1 VLLPSHER
9 RWSADQTNRLTLVND
24 LFVVKTPFHGQ
35 SVSLARALHLLYS
48 ICSTTT
54 VKEEGLMRKRMLV
67 LVLTVV
73 SSAAAPS
80 QCGAEDRYYMIMFA
94 SQAEPNLPK
103 HAHTFAV
110 FVKASHEGKDPSKHK
125 IESHCISWLP
135 KSLTID
141 PLRLQPEPGENL
153 SLPASLKFAKANN
166 AQVTMWGPFL
176 IQKKCYDMA
185 LKRLEYLNS
194 GKIAYVV
201 FDRRFRGG
209 QATNCIHAV
218 SDLDLEQP
226 LVLTGTAHGE
236 AASRMVLQHLEKWV
250 VSSRDDVSWL
260 VDRLSLSKEQ
270 VRFVPRDK
278 SAKR

>member
-1 VLLPSHER
+1 
-9 RWSADQTNRLTLVND
+9 
-24 LFVVKTPFHGQ
+24 
-35 SVSLARALHLLYS
+35 
-48 ICSTTT
+48 
-54 VKEEGLMRKRMLV
+54 MRKRMLV
-67 LVLTVV
+67 LILTAV

-80 QCGAEDRYYMIMFA
+80 QGGAEDRYYMIMFA

-103 HAHTFAV
+103 HAHTFAL
-110 FVKASHEGKDPSKHK
+110 FVKASQEGKDPSKHK

-135 KSLTID
+135 KSLMIE

-185 LKRLEYLNS
+185 LKRLEFLNS

-201 FDRRFRGG
+201 LDRRFRGG

-236 AASRMVLQHLEKWV
+236 AASRMVLQHLQKWV
-250 VSSRDDVSWL
+250 VPSGDDVSWL
-260 VDRLSLSKEQ
+260 IDRLELREGQ
-270 VRFVPRDK
+270 VRMAPLEK
-278 SAKR
+278 PAKR